1 MSSLPQSWPLPFAVA
16 VTVTAP
22 LLRVAVV
29 LVGLA
34 VEVGVVEV
42 DNVAVEVLVGVDEDF
57 SELEELEEAFLEEL
71 EGAEE
76 VSFED
81 TEVLVG
87 MDEVEWELSEQG
99 VDFSLLDAVTVTVRV
114 FVTVVQAFT
123 TEAAATQARMT
134 LVNCIVGGYR
144 RRWAELA

>member
-1 MSSLPQSWPLPFAVA
+1 M
-16 VTVTAP
+16 
-22 LLRVAVV
+22 V

-87 MDEVEWELSEQG
+87 MDEVE
-99 VDFSLLDAVTVTVRV
+99 
-114 FVTVVQAFT
+114 
-123 TEAAATQARMT
+123 
-134 LVNCIVGGYR
+134 
-144 RRWAELA
+144 

>member
-1 MSSLPQSWPLPFAVA
+1 MPRPRMSSLPQSWPLPFAVA

-87 MDEVEWELSEQG
+87 MDEVE
-99 VDFSLLDAVTVTVRV
+99 
-114 FVTVVQAFT
+114 
-123 TEAAATQARMT
+123 
-134 LVNCIVGGYR
+134 
-144 RRWAELA
+144 

>member
-1 MSSLPQSWPLPFAVA
+1 MLLPLSEPSIQMPRPRMSSLPQSWPLPFAVA

-87 MDEVEWELSEQG
+87 MDEVE
-99 VDFSLLDAVTVTVRV
+99 
-114 FVTVVQAFT
+114 
-123 TEAAATQARMT
+123 
-134 LVNCIVGGYR
+134 
-144 RRWAELA
+144 

>member
-1 MSSLPQSWPLPFAVA
+1 
-16 VTVTAP
+16 
-22 LLRVAVV
+22 VV

-87 MDEVEWELSEQG
+87 MDEVE
-99 VDFSLLDAVTVTVRV
+99 
-114 FVTVVQAFT
+114 
-123 TEAAATQARMT
+123 
-134 LVNCIVGGYR
+134 
-144 RRWAELA
+144 